1 MNRHLFS
8 RRRVVGA
15 LSAAGAIAALTP
27 ASVQAQEATIRIVY
41 NTLKTHPIGQF
52 FETLAQEIEK
62 NTATTSVRLKTRTF
76 PNGQLFADMQI
87 PDAVSTGTIEIGQVT
102 LALANSPDAVASQIG
117 MLPLLWNSWEAL
129 WYAEDHDD
137 AWRSVFQALLNKLG
151 MQLLGFTP
159 FGVFEFYANRP
170 VKLPANFK
178 GLRLRGVGVE
188 LSNFIRELGASPV
201 TMSAHEMYQA
211 TQRGTIDGF
220 ITGPSS
226 VYDKKLYEVVKY
238 STAASFLFGTNPAAA
253 NLQWWSGLPK
263 DVQAAIT
270 KAAVVAQQKARAQVK
285 AVDQHAIE
293 QIAKL
298 GVTIQTLTPAEHEL
312 WVKAAKPVHDKYLNR
327 AGNDGRKLLAI
338 AQEANAKFPVR

>member
-87 PDAVSTGTIEIGQVT
+87 PDAVSTGTVEIGQVT

-137 AWRSVFQALLNKLG
+137 AWLQCFQPARDFERDPAVPDIGAEADDVGVLQRFDRIRDTYTLVEGGQKPITPGLGCKLLNIGLQQCDRIG
-151 MQLLGFTP
+151 QI
-159 FGVFEFYANRP
+159 V
-170 VKLPANFK
+170 LP
-178 GLRLRGVGVE
+178 
-188 LSNFIRELGASPV
+188 
-201 TMSAHEMYQA
+201 
-211 TQRGTIDGF
+211 
-220 ITGPSS
+220 
-226 VYDKKLYEVVKY
+226 
-238 STAASFLFGTNPAAA
+238 
-253 NLQWWSGLPK
+253 
-263 DVQAAIT
+263 
-270 KAAVVAQQKARAQVK
+270 
-285 AVDQHAIE
+285 
-293 QIAKL
+293 
-298 GVTIQTLTPAEHEL
+298 
-312 WVKAAKPVHDKYLNR
+312 
-327 AGNDGRKLLAI
+327 
-338 AQEANAKFPVR
+338 